1 MIPPIKVGLGFVYN
15 KSQLKVCQ
23 KGGIIREPR
32 FPLYKIDTGTT
43 HFELGTK
50 LLPMGIKRV
59 NRYLTDHCSKK
70 AIFKTN
76 LKIAEGKTIVID
88 TSIYMYKYMS
98 QNALIEYIYLMI
110 SILLE
115 YNITPIF
122 IFDGKAPPE
131 KRDLLRER
139 SKYKKDAEKKY
150 NELQKEIENP
160 DVESHLKKDII
171 DELESLKKRFIRIKE
186 KDIIKVKKLM
196 DAYGVSYIVADGEA
210 DKLCAF
216 MVKHGNAWACLSDDM
231 DLFVYGCPR
240 VLRHMSLLKHT
251 IIMYD
256 FHQILNE
263 IGFVEESFREIMV
276 LSGTDYNINQKI
288 SLYDAVNWFNEYV
301 TFYKNEQKCGTFY
314 KWLCTKNYCALDYDE
329 LLKIH
334 NMFCLIEDDTIYINI
349 KNLIKSPNY
358 AELKNILREDGFV
371 SC

>member
-1 MIPPIKVGLGFVYN
+1 
-15 KSQLKVCQ
+15 
-23 KGGIIREPR
+23 
-32 FPLYKIDTGTT
+32 
-43 HFELGTK
+43 
-50 LLPMGIKRV
+50 MGIKHV
-59 NRYLTDHCSKK
+59 NRYLIDRCSKK
-70 AIFKTN
+70 AIYKTH

-88 TSIYMYKYMS
+88 TSIYMYKYMT

-139 SKYKKDAEKKY
+139 SKYKKEAEKKY

-160 DVESHLKKDII
+160 SVNSHLKKDII

-186 KDIIKVKKLM
+186 KDTIKVKRLM
-196 DAYGVSYIVADGEA
+196 DAYGISYIMADGEA
-210 DKLCAF
+210 DKLCAM
-216 MVKHGNAWACLSDDM
+216 MVKNGNAWACLSDDM
-231 DLFVYGCPR
+231 DMFVYGCPR

-263 IGFVEESFREIMV
+263 TGFIEESFREIMV
-276 LSGTDYNINQKI
+276 LSGTDYNIHQKI
-288 SLYDAVNWFNEYV
+288 YLYDAMDWFNEYV
-301 TFYKNEQKCGTFY
+301 KFYKNEPNCETFY
-314 KWLCTKNYCALDYDE
+314 KWLCTKNYCTFDYDE

-334 NMFCLIEDDTIYINI
+334 KMFCLTEEDDIYINVT
-349 KNLIKSPNY
+349 NLTKSPNY
-358 AELKNILREDGFV
+358 IELKNILREDGFV

>member
-1 MIPPIKVGLGFVYN
+1 
-15 KSQLKVCQ
+15 
-23 KGGIIREPR
+23 
-32 FPLYKIDTGTT
+32 
-43 HFELGTK
+43 
-50 LLPMGIKRV
+50 MGIKHV
-59 NRYLTDHCSKK
+59 NRYLVDRCSKK
-70 AIFKTN
+70 AIFKTH

-139 SKYKKDAEKKY
+139 SKCKKDAEKKY

-160 DVESHLKKDII
+160 DVDSHLKKDII
-171 DELESLKKRFIRIKE
+171 DELESLKKKFIRIKE
-186 KDIIKVKKLM
+186 KDIIKVKRLM
-196 DAYGVSYIVADGEA
+196 DAYGISYIVADGEA
-210 DKLCAF
+210 DKLCAL
-216 MVKHGNAWACLSDDM
+216 MVKSGNAWACLSDDM
-231 DLFVYGCPR
+231 DMFVYGCPR

-256 FHQILNE
+256 FSKILNE
-263 IGFVEESFREIMV
+263 IGFIEESFREIMV

-288 SLYDAVNWFNEYV
+288 SLYDAVDWFNEYSNI
-301 TFYKNEQKCGTFY
+301 YKNEEKSDTFY
-314 KWLCTKNYCALDYDE
+314 QWLCNKNYCEFNYDE
-329 LLKIH
+329 LLKIY
-334 NMFCLIEDDTIYINI
+334 NMFCLNENNNLYVDATNLTKIPNYIDL
-349 KNLIKSPNY
+349 KNL
-358 AELKNILREDGFV
+358 LRDDGFV